1 MIKTIVVPI
10 DNAEKGA
17 GVAALGLAQDLAKA
31 YGAKLVLLHVSEP
44 VRGEIAL
51 HLPEGFH
58 ENVLSD
64 AATRLSEIAGEQ
76 GLADKAEV
84 VVREG
89 HPSTE
94 ILEYANE
101 IGADMIVIA
110 SHDPGLADYFLGSV
124 AARVV
129 RHAHCSVLVARNLKK
144 LT

>member
-10 DNAEKGA
+10 DYAEKGA

-31 YGAKLVLLHVSEP
+31 NGAKLVLLHVCEP
-44 VRGEIAL
+44 VRGEIAP

-58 ENVLSD
+58 ERVLSD
-64 AATRLSEIAGEQ
+64 AATRLNETANEQ
-76 GLADKAEV
+76 GLADVAEV

-101 IGADMIVIA
+101 IGADLIVIG
-110 SHDPGLADYFLGSV
+110 SHDPGLVDYFLGSV
-124 AARVV
+124 AARVA
-129 RHAHCSVLVARNLKK
+129 RHAHCSVLVARNLEQ
-144 LT
+144 